1 MLSKKMIR
9 DIKNHKSQFLSIFLM
24 AFLGVFVFAGIG
36 GEYTGFEQSVND
48 YYDATNLADG
58 WIYSSHLDNSTVD
71 KVDNLSATTASER
84 QLVINSVGDFDN
96 DPDVTLHFVENNDIS
111 KFYLVEGKD
120 VDIDDEDGVWLDKRF
135 ADAKHL
141 NVGDNISFSVNGL
154 TINKEI
160 KGLGYSPE
168 NVYTPSDTS
177 IITDFNKTGYA
188 YLSYKAFPAQIQY
201 NVLLV
206 DFNGNPNDYV
216 ADLDSVIGGNY
227 SSFVKQA
234 DHQSV
239 SQFNEELDQHKMMGD
254 IFPVVFILIA
264 VLTLLTTMA
273 RIINHQRTQIGVLK
287 AVGFKDRTIM
297 LHYISYGFWLV
308 LAGSILGL
316 ILGPLTIP
324 KLFLESMQ
332 AVYTLPGWSV
342 GYSISFVIVA
352 ALMVGVSLIASYWA
366 TRSISKENPA
376 NSIRPNLLKLQFQ
389 DCWKSQRYG
398 KNSALMHAGI
408 IGMQKEIE
416 QGH

>member
-154 TINKEI
+154 T
-160 KGLGYSPE
+160 
-168 NVYTPSDTS
+168 
-177 IITDFNKTGYA
+177 
-188 YLSYKAFPAQIQY
+188 
-201 NVLLV
+201 
-206 DFNGNPNDYV
+206 
-216 ADLDSVIGGNY
+216 
-227 SSFVKQA
+227 
-234 DHQSV
+234 
-239 SQFNEELDQHKMMGD
+239 
-254 IFPVVFILIA
+254 
-264 VLTLLTTMA
+264 
-273 RIINHQRTQIGVLK
+273 
-287 AVGFKDRTIM
+287 
-297 LHYISYGFWLV
+297 
-308 LAGSILGL
+308 
-316 ILGPLTIP
+316 
-324 KLFLESMQ
+324 
-332 AVYTLPGWSV
+332 
-342 GYSISFVIVA
+342 
-352 ALMVGVSLIASYWA
+352 
-366 TRSISKENPA
+366 
-376 NSIRPNLLKLQFQ
+376 
-389 DCWKSQRYG
+389 
-398 KNSALMHAGI
+398 
-408 IGMQKEIE
+408 
-416 QGH
+416 